1 MGELPSWSDT
11 DDSLESMSDPDEG
24 DIPDDM
30 PDDKDSG
37 MGVGVGDASTRE
49 DEEEEE
55 EDDFFPA
62 GEGLVGDRLS

>member
-1 MGELPSWSDT
+1 
-11 DDSLESMSDPDEG
+11 MSDPDEG

-37 MGVGVGDASTRE
+37 TGVGVGDASTRE